1 MTENVFFPSRYII
14 DKDFPGMRIS
24 PEPTTDH
31 FHVVDF
37 GEEDGRI
44 PGNVLAFDNK
54 KPFTQLQQF
63 GGKFLQKFE
72 CSTTKSDVLKS
83 LCMVDTPGKMVM
95 NKAEATMRK
104 HLRHP
109 GRGETVSQQR
119 LRLCCCAE
127 VVRRESG
134 QDHPPV

>member
-1 MTENVFFPSRYII
+1 MTGNVDISRYII

-37 GEEDGRI
+37 GDEDGRI

-83 LCMVDTPGKMVM
+83 LCLVDTPGKIEREDSLVWTY
-95 NKAEATMRK
+95 NFRY
-104 HLRHP
+104 P
-109 GRGETVSQQR
+109 GWGKTITQPG
-119 LRLCCCAE
+119 LRLC
-127 VVRRESG
+127 
-134 QDHPPV
+134 

>member
-1 MTENVFFPSRYII
+1 MFVCCCRYII

-31 FHVVDF
+31 FHVVDY
-37 GEEDGRI
+37 GDEDGRI

-54 KPFTQLQQF
+54 KSFTQLQQF

-83 LCMVDTPGKMVM
+83 LCLVDTPGKSSVWYADR
-95 NKAEATMRK
+95 NAE
-104 HLRHP
+104 L
-109 GRGETVSQQR
+109 SF
-119 LRLCCCAE
+119 L
-127 VVRRESG
+127 
-134 QDHPPV
+134 